1 MECLIIQAR
10 KKDVNCLC
18 KNCIY
23 FMRGMII
30 ICLYLAYKIAVGAS
44 ISEH

>member
-1 MECLIIQAR
+1 MGCLIIQTR
-10 KKDVNCLC
+10 KDVNCLC

-30 ICLYLAYKIAVGAS
+30 IRLLAYKIAVGTS

>member
-1 MECLIIQAR
+1 MECLIIQTR
-10 KKDVNCLC
+10 KDVNCLC

>member
-1 MECLIIQAR
+1 MECLIIQTR
-10 KKDVNCLC
+10 KDVNCLC

-30 ICLYLAYKIAVGAS
+30 ICSLAYKIAVGAS